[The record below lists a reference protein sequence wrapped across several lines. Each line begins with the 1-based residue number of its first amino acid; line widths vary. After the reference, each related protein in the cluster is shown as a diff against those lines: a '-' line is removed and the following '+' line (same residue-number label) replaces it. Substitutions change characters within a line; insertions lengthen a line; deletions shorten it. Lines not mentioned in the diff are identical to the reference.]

1 MTRGVA
7 SAARPVR
14 FAMRVAITAALCGS
28 LGMAVSG
35 CESGGSSGRDSG
47 IAGDAGV
54 AAPDARRRAA
64 GLELTR
70 WFVPIDPKERDEAFA
85 AAQDRGLLSAV
96 AATLS
101 RDGAEAVVASGFL
114 MFRVEESRLEELKT
128 ALGGS
133 PQVRSVRL
141 GALPEWADLESVR
154 IEAGRTIFFGGRPRI
169 PGESL
174 LRLWLR
180 GWCFPTVDGAR
191 ARIELRLTTEDRRQ
205 DRIALDPTLAAR
217 PRLREVDGGR
227 TILELAPGEALVLL
241 EKPIV
246 PPEGTETDPLAAL
259 PPPTIAALLLAER
272 AIPGRA
278 TVLVV
283 TASFADMLPTPAD
296 ATSAGLPAGVPAGV
310 SMGGLT
316 DDPVSESVSN
326 PSGD

>member
-1 MTRGVA
+1 MRI
-7 SAARPVR
+7 
-14 FAMRVAITAALCGS
+14 AMRVALVAASCGS
-28 LGMAVSG
+28 IGAAGSG
-35 CESGGSSGRDSG
+35 CAAGGAAGRDSG

-70 WFVPIDPKERDEAFA
+70 WFVPIEPKDRDEAITA
-85 AAQDRGLLSAV
+85 AVDRGLMSAV

-101 RDGAEAVVASGFL
+101 RDGADAVVAGGFL
-114 MFRVEESRLEELKT
+114 MFRVEESRLEELKG

-154 IEAGRTIFFGGRPRI
+154 IEAGRTIFFAGRPRI

-191 ARIELRLTTEDRRQ
+191 ARVELRLTTEDRRQ

-217 PRLREVDGGR
+217 PRLREVEGGR

-241 EKPIV
+241 EKPVV
-246 PPEGTETDPLAAL
+246 PPEGAETDPLAAL

-296 ATSAGLPAGVPAGV
+296 ATSASVSAGAPLEVSAGGPTDVPVGDPAG
-310 SMGGLT
+310 
-316 DDPVSESVSN
+316 D
-326 PSGD
+326 